1 MLGTPGLGFHFHNV
15 THTHLPT
22 CLHCWVSVQ
31 AWPHQ
36 VHCSH
41 SLASCLWCRELTI
54 RTDPSTS
61 EHLPHQ
67 FGLHFSTSSPCTP
80 TDHDT
85 LPSKSH
91 FLQKSAQI
99 LLLDIWRADQPTFPV
114 SLPAGH
120 LRVRSRGLL
129 PSMPCPFSAP
139 AAPHSGR
146 TSSLTLQSSTQMLCI
161 LLGFLGFW
169 PTKWSLSCFQ
179 AWVCFYFLCRL
190 YHQARVPFILKWKFQ
205 LKGFLPGN
213 RFVDAP
219 QLLHTQ
225 PPHPNAHSCNA
236 CTHSVSP
243 SDIPLITSVRG
254 TMKSGS
260 LLAACRA
267 EKNTWPRVDAQ

>member
-1 MLGTPGLGFHFHNV
+1 MLLSAVVPRWMLGTPGLGFHFHNV

-31 AWPHQ
+31 VWPHQ

-41 SLASCLWCRELTI
+41 SLAPCHRCGELTT

-61 EHLPHQ
+61 EHPPHQ

-80 TDHDT
+80 TNRDT

-99 LLLDIWRADQPTFPV
+99 LSLGIWRADQPTFPV
-114 SLPAGH
+114 LPPVGY
-120 LRVRSRGLL
+120 LCVRSLGLI

-139 AAPHSGR
+139 AAPHSGM
-146 TSSLTLQSSTQMLCI
+146 TSSLTFQSSTQMLCI
-161 LLGFLGFW
+161 LLGILSFW

-179 AWVCFYFLCRL
+179 AWVCLYFLCHL

-205 LKGFLPGN
+205 LKGFLPCN
-213 RFVDAP
+213 CFLDVPP
-219 QLLHTQ
+219 QTSPYSASPPQHT
-225 PPHPNAHSCNA
+225 
-236 CTHSVSP
+236 
-243 SDIPLITSVRG
+243 L
-254 TMKSGS
+254 M
-260 LLAACRA
+260 
-267 EKNTWPRVDAQ
+267 